1 MPLLCKRIWC
11 RNLPFAVCENVYE
24 PAEDTFLFSENIDV
38 DAGMVVLDI
47 GTGCGVL
54 GVIAAEKARLVVA
67 VDINPCAVRCAL
79 ENARFHKVSR
89 KLFCIQGDLASCIN
103 PQQQFDRIF
112 FNAPYLP
119 TEPKESITWLS
130 RAWDG
135 GVTGR
140 EVIDRFISSTY
151 EYLKKDGKIL
161 LIQSTLIDV
170 NRTIE
175 KFAQVGLS
183 ADIMAKLNLPFFETL
198 LLLQARRSKR

>member
-1 MPLLCKRIWC
+1 MPFPSKRVWF

-38 DAGMVVLDI
+38 AAGMVVLDV
-47 GTGCGVL
+47 GTGCGLL

-67 VDINPCAVRCAL
+67 VDVNPYAVRCAL
-79 ENARFHKVSR
+79 ENARFHNVSE
-89 KLFCIQGDLASCIN
+89 KLLFIQGDLVSCIN
-103 PQQQFDRIF
+103 PRQQFDRIF

-119 TEPKESITWLS
+119 TEHRESVTWLS

-140 EVIDRFISSTY
+140 ELIDRFISSAH
-151 EYLKKDGKIL
+151 EYLKDDGKIF
-161 LIQSTLIDV
+161 IMQSTLVDV

-175 KFAQVGLS
+175 KFAEVGLS
-183 ADIMAKLNLPFFETL
+183 AGIIAKLNLPFFETL
-198 LLLQARRSKR
+198 LLLQARKSKR